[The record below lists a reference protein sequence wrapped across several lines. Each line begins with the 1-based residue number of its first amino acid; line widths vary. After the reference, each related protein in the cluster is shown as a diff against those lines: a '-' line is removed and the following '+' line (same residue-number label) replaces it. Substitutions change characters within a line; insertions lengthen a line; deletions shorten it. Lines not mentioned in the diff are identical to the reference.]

1 MTDQSQLE
9 RRYRR
14 LLACYPRAFRRE
26 HEDEM
31 LVVLLALAR
40 GRRQRPGIA
49 DAANL
54 LWNALW
60 IRIRPAAPRSLASV
74 FWGVRLMVLAAVL
87 ELVAIGTTVASEG
100 AVRAAVTRNFPHF
113 SAAHWAAVV
122 HGQIVLV
129 EIGAPIA
136 AAMWLLLA
144 WANDRGYRW
153 GRVAVP
159 ALFGLTSISL
169 IAAVGQHAA
178 AYALP
183 DLIVGVTLCVV
194 ALGATL
200 LIIATESNRHYD
212 QPGTDGAGGL
222 IGPDRPRAAAAF
234 PARPDPATWN

>member
-40 GRRQRPGIA
+40 DRRRGPGIA

-54 LWNALW
+54 LGNALW
-60 IRIRPAAPRSLASV
+60 MRIRPAAPRSLPSV
-74 FWGVRLMVLAAVL
+74 FWGVRLMVAAAFL
-87 ELVAIGTTVASEG
+87 ELVAIGTAVASEG
-100 AVRAAVTRNFPHF
+100 AVRAAVTRHFPHF

-122 HGQIVLV
+122 HGQIVPV

-136 AAMWLLLA
+136 AAVWLLLA

-153 GRVAVP
+153 GRGAVP
-159 ALFGLTSISL
+159 ALFGLTSIGLLTAVSHD
-169 IAAVGQHAA
+169 AAT
-178 AYALP
+178 YASA
-183 DLIVGVTLCVV
+183 DLIVGGALCLV
-194 ALGATL
+194 ALAATL
-200 LIIATESNRHYD
+200 LIIGTDSNRHYD
-212 QPGTDGAGGL
+212 RPGSGDRRLGPGPLRPTVAG
-222 IGPDRPRAAAAF
+222 PV
-234 PARPDPATWN
+234 RPDPAAWN